1 MPETAAT
8 VHDPSLKASVLIV
21 TFNTRRWLAR
31 QRLALLRQ
39 CDQRF
44 EIIVVDNGSRP
55 EERPGPDDVPPGAR
69 IIQLSE
75 NCGFAR
81 GCNIAAAAAHTDLLV
96 FLNPDAFPFP
106 DWISAL
112 VSAADRLPLVAA
124 FGSVQWRADAEGV
137 LDGVGDMMHASGLA
151 YRAGYG
157 KRRSPPPE
165 GEVFA
170 ACGAALMVRRGDFA
184 AVRGFDERYF
194 CYFEDVDL
202 CFRLR
207 LAGARI
213 AVVPSAQ
220 VFHVGGG
227 SIGRRSSFAD
237 YLGARNRLWTFVK
250 CMPTALFWPLL
261 PVHVGT
267 VLAVSLVHIAQ
278 GRGAASL
285 RGVLTGLGGLWPFLR
300 DRRLIQASRRVGVG
314 AVASRLVWAPWALIT
329 RAAKVLA
336 CNS

>member
-106 DWISAL
+106 DW
-112 VSAADRLPLVAA
+112 
-124 FGSVQWRADAEGV
+124 
-137 LDGVGDMMHASGLA
+137 
-151 YRAGYG
+151 
-157 KRRSPPPE
+157 
-165 GEVFA
+165 
-170 ACGAALMVRRGDFA
+170 
-184 AVRGFDERYF
+184 
-194 CYFEDVDL
+194 
-202 CFRLR
+202 
-207 LAGARI
+207 
-213 AVVPSAQ
+213 
-220 VFHVGGG
+220 
-227 SIGRRSSFAD
+227 
-237 YLGARNRLWTFVK
+237 
-250 CMPTALFWPLL
+250 TA
-261 PVHVGT
+261 
-267 VLAVSLVHIAQ
+267 
-278 GRGAASL
+278 
-285 RGVLTGLGGLWPFLR
+285 
-300 DRRLIQASRRVGVG
+300 
-314 AVASRLVWAPWALIT
+314 WAT
-329 RAAKVLA
+329 
-336 CNS
+336 